1 MKVLIDIPQ
10 ATFEYYQKLVMND
23 DVMNNVEKIIV
34 NGYPMPNGV
43 IPLDKVKQ
51 AREEIENIA
60 WKSCSSKVVD
70 GNRVRT
76 ELIDRED
83 VLAILDS
90 LIIEGEEK

>member
-43 IPLDKVKQ
+43 ISLAKVKQ
-51 AREEIENIA
+51 ARNEI
-60 WKSCSSKVVD
+60 WKKAYEYSGSGNEVIQAYCD
-70 GNRVRT
+70 GFKDSLKILD
-76 ELIDRED
+76 ELIE
-83 VLAILDS
+83 S
-90 LIIEGEEK
+90 EEK